1 MAFFEIKN
9 LAVEVEDKEILKD
22 INLSIERGETH
33 VLMGPNGAGKST
45 LLHAIMDNPVYEVT
59 AGDILLDGESLLD
72 LSTDKRAKKGI
83 FMSFQ
88 HPEAVPGITVENF
101 LRAAIEELKGEKPS
115 LLGFHKEL
123 VAKMAELDMDESYAS
138 RYLNV
143 GFSGGEKKK
152 DEILQLNVLQPQLAL
167 LDETDSGLD
176 VDAVQVV
183 SRGIK
188 NFRSKDNSLL
198 IITHHRAIL
207 NEIDID
213 RVHILLDGRIALS
226 GGREVFERVQDEGF
240 GWIREQADIE
250 LSEEALRQ
258 VAAESEA

>member
-1 MAFFEIKN
+1 MSFFTIKN
-9 LAVEVEDKEILKD
+9 LAVEVSDKQILED
-22 INLSIERGETH
+22 INLEIGRGEIH

-45 LLHAIMDNPVYEVT
+45 LLHAIMDNPAFTVT
-59 AGDILLDGESLLD
+59 SGRIYFEGEDITE
-72 LSTDKRAKKGI
+72 LSTDKRAKLGL

-88 HPEAVPGITVENF
+88 QPEAVPGITVENF
-101 LRAAIEELKGEKPS
+101 LRAAREELTGEKPS
-115 LLGFHKEL
+115 LLGFHREL
-123 VAKMAELDMDESYAS
+123 LSEMAALDMDESYAN

-152 DEILQLNVLQPQLAL
+152 DEILQLNVLQPKLAL

-188 NFRSKDNSLL
+188 KFHNSNNSIL

-207 NEIDID
+207 NEIEID
-213 RVHILLDGRIALS
+213 KVHVLLDGKIALS
-226 GGREVFERVQDEGF
+226 GGRDVFERVQDEGF
-240 GWIREQADIE
+240 GWVREAMGQSPE
-250 LSEEALRQ
+250 RYEA
-258 VAAESEA
+258 